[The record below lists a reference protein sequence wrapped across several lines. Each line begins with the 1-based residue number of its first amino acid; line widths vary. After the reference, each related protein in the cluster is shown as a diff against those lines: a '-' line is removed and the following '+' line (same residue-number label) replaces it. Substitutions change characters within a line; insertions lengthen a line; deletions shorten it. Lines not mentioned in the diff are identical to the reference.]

1 MDIHALKN
9 IGKFVS
15 IIGMA
20 LSLFFFTVIIVG
32 WIYHEDM
39 RLFLIFNFLLFGF
52 NTLIFMLL
60 RTHSMKLSIKG
71 GILSVNLIWVLLG
84 VAGAIPLV
92 LYTQLGFVD
101 ALFESVSGFT
111 TTGATVFTDIESLP
125 HAILYLRSLMHW
137 LGGMGIIVLGVGLF
151 SLINPSGSMALFK
164 AESTGIKMEKITPKV
179 KDTALRLW
187 GIYVLFTVLDMIA
200 LKMAGMS
207 LFDALNHAMSTIST
221 GGFSTKNSS
230 LGYFDSNTIVWI
242 TTFFMIIS
250 GINFLAHLKLFST
263 GNWDGYKREEVLWYL
278 GIFIVLS
285 LTLGSADIL
294 VDHDSNVHA
303 MTHSFFTI
311 ASVLTTTGFAT
322 LDYAQWGHLA
332 IAIIF
337 VAMLV
342 GGNAGSTA
350 GGVKVI
356 RYLVLFKNIGVQLKK
371 TLNPNAIVSVFNDGQ
386 KVSSHVVTSISGF
399 IFLFV
404 ITNMLVSLY
413 LYGRGYDTMTA
424 ISTAIATVGNIGP
437 GFSLTGPAQNYAFF
451 SEADKLVLSFAM
463 IIGRLEFYTVFLL
476 FSRSFWK
483 RF

>member
-1 MDIHALKN
+1 MDIYALKN
-9 IGKFVS
+9 IGKFIS
-15 IIGMA
+15 IIGIA
-20 LSLFFFTVIIVG
+20 LSLFFFTAIIVG
-32 WIYHEDM
+32 WIYQEDM
-39 RLFLIFNFLLFGF
+39 TSFVYFNLLLFGF
-52 NTLIFMLL
+52 NALIFVTL
-60 RTHSMKLSIKG
+60 RTHSMKLSIKD
-71 GILSVNLIWVLLG
+71 GILSVNLIWILLG
-84 VAGAIPLV
+84 VAGAVPMV
-92 LYTQLGFVD
+92 LYTQLSFID

-125 HAILYLRSLMHW
+125 HTILYLRSLMHW

-187 GIYVLFTVLDMIA
+187 GIYVLFTLVDMFVLK
-200 LKMAGMS
+200 LAGMS

-230 LGYFDSNTIVWI
+230 LGYYDSSVIVWV

-263 GNWDGYKREEVLWYL
+263 GKWDGYKREEVLWYL

-285 LTLGSADIL
+285 LALGSTDIL
-294 VDHDSNVHA
+294 IDHDSSIHA

-337 VAMLV
+337 ITMFV

-371 TLNPNAIVSVFNDGQ
+371 ILNPNAIVSVFNDGQ

-413 LYGRGYDTMTA
+413 LYAQGYDSMTA

-483 RF
+483 KF